1 MEKVLDSVAFIFKS
15 SAVRILDFFIICVS
29 VSAATYSTSV
39 GATSVVGKAIEM
51 RDAIKFE
58 QMIDVNV

>member
-1 MEKVLDSVAFIFKS
+1 MEKVPDSVAFIFKS

-39 GATSVVGKAIEM
+39 GATSVVGKAI
-51 RDAIKFE
+51 
-58 QMIDVNV
+58 